1 MRARPNC
8 APARS
13 RDRPTASRAQS
24 RVVDIAEAPW
34 RVIGTL
40 LVPALAFAEVATGW
54 LKTNV
59 DGERGTGPASAAAA
73 ELEAEELLRA
83 REDAK
88 DADRRIRESMGG
100 PG

>member
-1 MRARPNC
+1 M
-8 APARS
+8 
-13 RDRPTASRAQS
+13 
-24 RVVDIAEAPW
+24 
-34 RVIGTL
+34 
-40 LVPALAFAEVATGW
+40 PALAFAEVATGW

-59 DGERGTGPASAAAA
+59 DGERGAAPATAAAA

>member
-1 MRARPNC
+1 M
-8 APARS
+8 
-13 RDRPTASRAQS
+13 
-24 RVVDIAEAPW
+24 
-34 RVIGTL
+34 
-40 LVPALAFAEVATGW
+40 PALAFAEVATGW

-83 REDAK
+83 REDA
-88 DADRRIRESMGG
+88 DRRIRESMGG